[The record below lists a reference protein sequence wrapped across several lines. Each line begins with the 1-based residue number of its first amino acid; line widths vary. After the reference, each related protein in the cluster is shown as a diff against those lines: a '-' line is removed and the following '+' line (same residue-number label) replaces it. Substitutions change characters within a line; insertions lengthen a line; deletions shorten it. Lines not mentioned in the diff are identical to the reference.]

1 MKSFLESRLK
11 DFGLMDSWVG
21 IGTNLTHFYG
31 RDRTQ
36 TQGNQCND
44 LARKHGM
51 MLRTSSS
58 REKMSVEEYKWR
70 LALSFQSSKTIDDS
84 QL

>member
-36 TQGNQCND
+36 TQGNQRND

-58 REKMSVEEYKWR
+58 REKMSDER
-70 LALSFQSSKTIDDS
+70 ASGGSLSFQSSKTIDS